1 VTLFR
6 LSRGEASEL
15 PLDRQQADEP
25 RRDAPA
31 KGRRGFVVVANLPA
45 VFLRHPD
52 EPIALQ
58 FDAIGLGRDGKH
70 GVLHL
75 DRVAR
80 DDELHVRC
88 VEICFAVGVLART
101 RFGQQI
107 GDWLDEHLLGRIPG
121 FRLIRGMIRQFAGK
135 KGEKSFQPALVE
147 IEEALVPAFIVE
159 KHADGQF
166 TVFVSSSP
174 TPMAGSIYI
183 LQPERVHPVDVPLHK
198 AIVCVTKWGAGAAE
212 MRTSIKQKT

>member
-1 VTLFR
+1 MKALLEFMKVTLVGG
-6 LSRGEASEL
+6 LLVVL
-15 PLDRQQADEP
+15 PVWLALLLLLKAIQSVLKLLQPIAKLVPQQLVHPD
-25 RRDAPA
+25 
-31 KGRRGFVVVANLPA
+31 VVAL
-45 VFLRHPD
+45 FL
-52 EPIALQ
+52 L
-58 FDAIGLGRDGKH
+58 
-70 GVLHL
+70 
-75 DRVAR
+75 VA
-80 DDELHVRC
+80 
-88 VEICFAVGVLART
+88 ICFTVGLLIRT

-107 GDWLDEHLLGRIPG
+107 GDWLDEHVLGRIPG

-135 KGEKSFQPALVE
+135 KGEQSFQPALVE

-212 MRTSIKQKT
+212 MRNALRPGKIGEGQPVQ